1 MIQNKYIVEKE
12 QMNNRILAIDVF
24 RGLTIALMLIV
35 NNPGSWS
42 YIYPPLKHAAWHGCT
57 PTDLVFPFFLFI
69 VGVSMSISFKK
80 YQHADR
86 KQWFFK
92 ILQRTCIIFL
102 IGLLLNWFPFYHKSF
117 ENLRLFGILQRI
129 ALAFGL
135 AGLCLIFIRKKMQ
148 ILLSSGI
155 ILLAYAACLTLFAI
169 NEPFS
174 LEGNLPRQIDLL
186 LLGKNHLYKGFGI
199 PFDPEGLF
207 STLPGVAHV
216 LLGYLAGLI
225 LTDKKQQ
232 LQKRIQILILWGTVG
247 VFLGLILNPFIPIN
261 KPLWTSSYVLFTCGI
276 AAVVLAALSWILDIK
291 KWTKW
296 SYPFKVFGLNPLF
309 SFVLSILFVKIYIY
323 FLKTANSN
331 LYSWLYQN
339 VFSHIG
345 HAELGSLIQAL
356 CFTGFVWIFAWLL
369 FRKNKV
375 IKI

>member
-1 MIQNKYIVEKE
+1 MQH
-12 QMNNRILAIDVF
+12 RILAIDVF

-42 YIYPPLKHAAWHGCT
+42 YVYPPLKHAAWHGCT

-80 YQHADR
+80 YQHTER
-86 KQWFFK
+86 KEWMLK
-92 ILQRTCIIFL
+92 ILKRTSIIFF
-102 IGLLLNWFPFYHKSF
+102 IGLLLNWFPFYHKAF
-117 ENLRLFGILQRI
+117 ENLRLFGVLQRI
-129 ALAFGL
+129 ALAFGM
-135 AGLCLIFIRKKMQ
+135 AGLCLIFIRKKIQ
-148 ILLSSGI
+148 ILVSSGI
-155 ILLAYAACLTLFAI
+155 ILLAYTVCLTQFAV
-169 NEPFS
+169 NDPFS

-186 LLGKNHLYKGFGI
+186 LFGEHHLYKGFGI

-225 LTDKKQQ
+225 LTDKKQL
-232 LQKRIQILILWGTVG
+232 LQKRIQVLVLWGSVG
-247 VFLGLILNPFIPIN
+247 ILLGLLLNRFIPIN
-261 KPLWTSSYVLFTCGI
+261 KPLWTSSYVLYTCGI
-276 AAVVLAALSWILDIK
+276 AAAVLAALSWILDIK

-323 FLKTANSN
+323 FLKTANGN
-331 LYSWLYQN
+331 VYSWLYQN

-345 HAELGSLIQAL
+345 QAELGSLIQAL